1 LTFTLNMTAY
11 SRTGSK
17 PEIDFIRYD
26 HIHFWVG
33 NAKQAADWYCARF
46 GFKKL
51 AYGGLETGSRQ
62 VVTHVIRQND
72 VTFAFSSSLQPGNH
86 EFGDH
91 QTKHGDG
98 VKDVCMQVSDVK
110 GVIEKARSAGGKVT
124 LEPTELSDEHG
135 SVLIGSVQMYGD
147 TTHSV
152 IQRLTYK
159 GPFLPGYHAVTLQ
172 DPITTS
178 FPIPELDFIDHIVGN
193 QGTGE
198 MEQIAQRYEKYF
210 DFHRFWSVDESV
222 VHTEFSSLR
231 SIVMANWEETIKFP
245 VNEPAEGKK
254 KSQIQE
260 YVEFY
265 GGAGAQH
272 VALSCTDIIKAV
284 SALKARGLQFLSVP
298 KTYYTGLREKLKHSP
313 VKVKEDLDVLESL
326 CILIDYDDNGYLLQ
340 LFTKPVEDRPT
351 LFYEI
356 IQRNNHNGFGAGN
369 FRSLFEAIERE
380 QAERGNL

>member
-1 LTFTLNMTAY
+1 M
-11 SRTGSK
+11 
-17 PEIDFIRYD
+17 
-26 HIHFWVG
+26 
-33 NAKQAADWYCARF
+33 
-46 GFKKL
+46 GFKKI
-51 AYGGLETGSRQ
+51 AYRGLETGSRQ
-62 VVTHVIRQND
+62 VVTHVIRQNT
-72 VTFAFSSSLQPGNH
+72 VTFAFSSALQPGNT

-91 QTKHGDG
+91 QMKHGDG
-98 VKDVCMQVSDVK
+98 VKDICMQVSDVK
-110 GVIEKARSAGGKVT
+110 GIVEKARSAGARIVQ
-124 LEPTELSDEHG
+124 EPTELSDDHG
-135 SVLIGSVQMYGD
+135 SVLFASVLMYGD

-159 GPFLPGYHAVTLQ
+159 GPFLPGYHAVTAE
-172 DPITTS
+172 DPLTTS
-178 FPIPELDFIDHIVGN
+178 FPLPELDFVDHIVGN
-193 QGTGE
+193 QGSGE
-198 MEQIAQRYEKYF
+198 MEGIAQRYEKYF

-231 SIVMANWEETIKFP
+231 SIVMANWEESIKFP

-272 VALSCTDIIKAV
+272 IALSCTDIIKAV
-284 SALKARGLQFLSVP
+284 SALKARGLQFLAVP
-298 KTYYTGLREKLKHSP
+298 KTYYTALREKLQHSP

-326 CILIDYDDNGYLLQ
+326 DILIDYDDNGYLLQ

-369 FRSLFEAIERE
+369 FRGLFEAIETE